1 MTQYIR
7 RGELNSSGSNQ
18 YLGSGHRGRCRY
30 VPGWASVWRA
40 ATSLPGCTCGCDRSG
55 GLGGSRS
62 ICFCW
67 SALPPPQQPPR
78 ARLRTDR
85 VKVLITSATGGSFTA
100 VSYRLIELIHILLLG
115 VRGRQRKQVSLCL
128 INEAIWSLFLQ
139 PIIPLIKCKKKRK
152 KKENG

>member
-1 MTQYIR
+1 MSHTLHVLSNRPNTGHDTVYIR
-7 RGELNSSGSNQ
+7 RGKLNSSGSKQ

-30 VPGWASVWRA
+30 VPGWASVCRA

-55 GLGGSRS
+55 GPGGSRS

-85 VKVLITSATGGSFTA
+85 VKVLITSATGGSITA
-100 VSYRLIELIHILLLG
+100 VSYRLIVRELIRILLLG
-115 VRGRQRKQVSLCL
+115 VRGRQKKQVSLCL
-128 INEAIWSLFLQ
+128 INEAIW
-139 PIIPLIKCKKKRK
+139 
-152 KKENG
+152 